1 MKDKR
6 IKLFV
11 GAALMYIIGMI
22 LMMLF
27 TLSCSKDDD
36 TIGQPE
42 AIFCNC
48 TESTEVY
55 DTVTG
60 RTEQT
65 NFRAFN
71 GECNL
76 SGREQSESDDGRFII
91 TKTTQCTR

>member
-1 MKDKR
+1 MKYKG
-6 IKLFV
+6 L
-11 GAALMYIIGMI
+11 IISI
-22 LMMLF
+22 LTVILV
-27 TLSCSKDDD
+27 SCSKDDD
-36 TIGQPE
+36 IGSPE

-65 NFRAFN
+65 NFRSFN